1 LLHGCL
7 RGGSF
12 RWQFPLSAATTM
24 CEEIP
29 TDWLPL
35 LRRLTQLSPDWAVW
49 KNADSALR
57 GQGDID
63 SVSVRAEREALIREF
78 RSWARE
84 NALGPVFTCTHVPG
98 VVLVVALRDREFVEL
113 DLCERAVFRG
123 SPLFGAADLRHLMI
137 MDDRGFRRLRP
148 GAEGLL
154 LLFFL
159 GMKYGGRPARGVLQ
173 RKGITDLLDS
183 DAEGVKG
190 ATALFG
196 AAMKPA
202 ARLASAVLGDAWDRQ
217 SALQVEAWAAARTL
231 RYPHVAKSRA
241 AFRLS
246 RGRNCLIWPILRRGR
261 RIEGDVDAWLS
272 VANQTYA
279 RFGSV

>member
-1 LLHGCL
+1 LHGCL

-24 CEEIP
+24 CEEVP

-57 GQGDID
+57 GHGDID

-98 VVLVVALRDREFVEL
+98 VVLIVALRDREFVEL

-123 SPLFGAADLRHLMI
+123 SPLFGAADLRHLVI

-159 GMKYGGRPARGVLQ
+159 GMKYGGRPAFDALQ
-173 RKGITDLLDS
+173 RKGIVDLLRADQDGMEAATS
-183 DAEGVKG
+183 LFGVAEG
-190 ATALFG
+190 
-196 AAMKPA
+196 PA
-202 ARLASAVLGDAWDRQ
+202 WRLAKAVLQADWDRR
-217 SALQVEAWAAARTL
+217 SALEVEAWAGARALGHL
-231 RYPHVAKSRA
+231 RVVSSRV
-241 AFRLS
+241 AFRLR
-246 RGRNCLIWPILRRGR
+246 RGRDCLIWSILRRGR
-261 RIEGDVDAWLS
+261 RIEGDVEAWLS
-272 VANQTYA
+272 IAQETYA
-279 RFGSV
+279 RSGSV